1 MPRQTLWSAA
11 ASAAD
16 SAASLLWTPTSR
28 AALLEFL
35 PAEQPTRIDR
45 LATPKNPRLARKL
58 VTLPQSLE
66 LADDLVPVVESS
78 ARLLQPTI
86 SHIRRALPEARSV
99 GAIFEASS
107 SRDDLPLEAKVP
119 WRSDAA
125 PPWSP
130 YNADERRLLEHS
142 LKQRSALLATVRYD
156 AQRLPRVPRTTQR
169 NPQFN
174 SSQLGLYRDWPKGLL
189 RPPKELH
196 MPTSP
201 TAKQLAPR
209 SASWGQL
216 PAVNLGESV
225 RSVVR

>member
-1 MPRQTLWSAA
+1 M
-11 ASAAD
+11 AS
-16 SAASLLWTPTSR
+16 SSPTSLLLWTPTSR

-58 VTLPQSLE
+58 VTLAPPPTITGGALSE

-99 GAIFEASS
+99 GAIFEASR

>member
-1 MPRQTLWSAA
+1 MRRSGEGVAGGA
-11 ASAAD
+11 KG
-16 SAASLLWTPTSR
+16 SR
-28 AALLEFL
+28 AA
-35 PAEQPTRIDR
+35 A
-45 LATPKNPRLARKL
+45 
-58 VTLPQSLE
+58 
-66 LADDLVPVVESS
+66 VVV
-78 ARLLQPTI
+78 A
-86 SHIRRALPEARSV
+86 
-99 GAIFEASS
+99 
-107 SRDDLPLEAKVP
+107 
-119 WRSDAA
+119 
-125 PPWSP
+125 
-130 YNADERRLLEHS
+130 
-142 LKQRSALLATVRYD
+142 
-156 AQRLPRVPRTTQR
+156 RLPRVPRTTQR